1 MLILKNINN
10 NRTVECIVDYN
21 FHVPKVVFGGSFRSF
36 LHNRS
41 VLTSKYSLKLD
52 ATRTI

>member
-21 FHVPKVVFGGSFRSF
+21 FHVPKVVFGGSLLSEF
-36 LHNRS
+36 S
-41 VLTSKYSLKLD
+41 VQQKCTHF
-52 ATRTI
+52 